1 MAGISNQTKLRRA
14 EKIVPPNVLKKKV
27 GHGGFDKKKIEKAQ
41 DLIEHND
48 IDFTPIAQELLDE
61 LQTIIT
67 EIETG
72 KVEGERAI
80 EKLFFPAMQLR
91 AQGGMFQYPLVSKIC
106 DVLINFME
114 TVEKPDSDAME
125 IVMAHHRTLTAILAK
140 DMKGKNFA
148 GGAGGDLCKA
158 LSDACARYHKKHVAS
173 QKNETSLK

>member
-27 GHGGFDKKKIEKAQ
+27 GSGGFDKKKIEKAQ
-41 DLIEHND
+41 DLIEHNE
-48 IDFTPIAQELLDE
+48 IDFTPVALELLGDLQEIIENIDSGE
-61 LQTIIT
+61 L
-67 EIETG
+67 
-72 KVEGERAI
+72 EGERAI

-114 TVEKPDSDAME
+114 TVQAPDPDVME
-125 IVMAHHRTLTAILAK
+125 IVSAHHRTLVAVMSK
-140 DMKGKNFA
+140 DMKGKNFS

-158 LSDACARYHKKHVAS
+158 LSDACNRYYKKHT
-173 QKNETSLK
+173 ETAKA

>member
-27 GHGGFDKKKIEKAQ
+27 GGGGFDKKKIEKAQ
-41 DLIEHND
+41 DLIENND
-48 IDFTPIAQELLDE
+48 IDFTPVALELLDE
-61 LQTIIT
+61 LQTIIKD
-67 EIETG
+67 INTG
-72 KVEGERAI
+72 KLKGEKAI

-114 TVEKPDSDAME
+114 TVQAPDADVME
-125 IVMAHHRTLTAILAK
+125 IVTAHYKTLVAVLAK

-148 GGAGGDLCKA
+148 GGAGDNLCKA
-158 LSDACARYHKKHVAS
+158 LTEACARYYKKHAA
-173 QKNETSLK
+173 KK